1 MLIIDNPKRE
11 YGKILESK
19 LYKRGRIH
27 THWAIQAAGDVLRS
41 RGQSADI
48 NKKEMRLWNDVMK
61 IIRFIHGN
69 NLDVKEVKQKW
80 NNLTGSAK
88 ACVDCSRRE
97 ARMTGRGPNEA
108 GEVEDGD
115 ILILSSDKEV
125 STSVTE
131 RVSQISSKPAFTGI
145 SESIDLFEPPK
156 TLPTLTEISESCAV
170 PQVFE
175 RSYYYRSPRSKPET
189 QKGH

>member
-11 YGKILESK
+11 YGKNLESK

-27 THWAIQAAGDVLRS
+27 THWAIQAAGDVLR
-41 RGQSADI
+41 
-48 NKKEMRLWNDVMK
+48 
-61 IIRFIHGN
+61 
-69 NLDVKEVKQKW
+69 
-80 NNLTGSAK
+80 SAK

-175 RSYYYRSPRSKPET
+175 RSYWYRSPRSKPET